1 MVFFIFFRD
10 LRVVT
15 NEEFSTVDPLRT
27 LPIDDKESFVR
38 FYGEE
43 GTVLIDSDVY
53 DLKFGVRDQALTCK
67 VTFAVDMKRGPTEH
81 DVIVHVPV
89 GNYLFSLMLVVQLEL
104 DYYFIL

>member
-1 MVFFIFFRD
+1 MFHNFFRD

-89 GNYLFSLMLVVQLEL
+89 GNCSFSLMLVVQLEL

>member
-1 MVFFIFFRD
+1 MCFFHNYSRD

-27 LPIDDKESFVR
+27 LPIDDKDSFIR

-43 GTVLIDSDVY
+43 GTVLIDSDLY
-53 DLKFGVRDQALTCK
+53 DLKFGARDQALTCK

-89 GNYLFSLMLVVQLEL
+89 GNNLFLLMLVVQLEL
-104 DYYFIL
+104 GH